1 MKKIE
6 EDKIIIGEK
15 SAFINII
22 SLNEKRIIKEIENEF
37 TSYGICVIDNKGV
50 FLIGG
55 SSNDIKVYRSDNFE
69 CIQIVKNAHNYDIS
83 DLIEL
88 NNGLIASCS
97 YDRNIIL
104 WSF

>member
-15 SAFINII
+15 SGFIKII

-69 CIQIVKNAHNYDIS
+69 CIQIVKTAHNYDIS

-97 YDRNIIL
+97 YDRHICF

>member
-15 SAFINII
+15 SGYI
-22 SLNEKRIIKEIENEF
+22 KRIENEF

-69 CIQIVKNAHNYDIS
+69 CIQIVKTAHNYDIS

-88 NNGLIASCS
+88 NNGLIDSCS